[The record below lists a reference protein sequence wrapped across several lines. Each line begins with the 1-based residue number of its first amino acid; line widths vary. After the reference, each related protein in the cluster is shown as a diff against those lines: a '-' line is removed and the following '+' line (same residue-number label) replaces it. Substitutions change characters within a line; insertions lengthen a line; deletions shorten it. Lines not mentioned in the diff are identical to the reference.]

1 MEGTFRLALTGS
13 PGTGKST
20 ISSLLGNFG
29 FCIGTV
35 EGLAEELDCIEEA
48 DPEDGARPIDVEDLL
63 IKLESAWKEDPK
75 ETTII
80 DGHLSHL
87 LPVDSVVI
95 LRCRPAELQE
105 RLIERSYS
113 IQKIADNVDWEI
125 LGGPWVENGDL
136 LPTIEFDTSS
146 EDAESIVTTI
156 MEWIADDFKPRIPLN
171 PIDWV
176 DIGEA

>member
-1 MEGTFRLALTGS
+1 MEGAFRLALTGS

-20 ISSLLGNFG
+20 ISSLLGNSG
-29 FCIGTV
+29 FCIETV

-48 DPEDGARPIDVEDLL
+48 DPEDGARPVDVEDLL
-63 IKLESAWKEDPK
+63 IKLETAWKEGPGEK
-75 ETTII
+75 TLI
-80 DGHLSHL
+80 DGNLSHL

-95 LRCRPAELQE
+95 LRCRPAELRE

-125 LGGPWVENGDL
+125 LGGPWAENGERV
-136 LPTIEFDTSS
+136 PTIEFDTSS
-146 EDAESIVTTI
+146 EDAESIVMTI
-156 MEWIADDFKPRIPLN
+156 MEWIADDFKPRSPLN

-176 DIGEA
+176 GIGEA